1 MRAAHFIYQHW
12 LRQAL
17 PNLMAV
23 LAKFFY
29 ESRNVHIHKGFR
41 CDSMP
46 RILID
51 NDAELKI
58 GRNVLFR
65 SGVEVRV
72 HKTAKVIIEDDVR
85 IDRGVRILAT
95 NKSVVRIGAGS
106 RVGLYSILNGGA
118 SISIARSCLI
128 SGFVYLQTSMHRIT
142 NPDLDIVSQGY
153 EHGEI
158 TIENGAWLGAHVVVM
173 PGCRIGSRAV
183 VGSNAVVTHDVDDG
197 TIAAGVPARVLKPVK

>member
-1 MRAAHFIYQHW
+1 MRACHFIYQHW
-12 LRQAL
+12 LRQTF
-17 PNLMAV
+17 PNLMALLV
-23 LAKFFY
+23 RFLY
-29 ESRNVHIHKGFR
+29 EGRNIHIHRGFR
-41 CDSMP
+41 CDGMP
-46 RILID
+46 RIIID
-51 NDAELKI
+51 NDAELRI

-118 SISIARSCLI
+118 SINIARSCLI

-142 NPDLDIVSQGY
+142 NPNLDIVSQGY

-158 TIENGAWLGAHVVVM
+158 FIDNGAWLGAHVVVM
-173 PGCRIGSRAV
+173 PGCKIGSRAV
-183 VGSNAVVTHDVDDG
+183 VGSNAVVTQDVDNN
-197 TIAAGVPARVLKPVK
+197 TIAAGVPARFLKRVT